1 MMIDIKNGY
10 RQFSSTE
17 LREMAYQGVLE
28 CGGYELSDFIEYIFR
43 DYKDGLSEEEVE
55 AIKDEYYDDG
65 WKAAKREAVSAVES
79 I

>member
-1 MMIDIKNGY
+1 MCLWMTWSIRSISKLCNKIKNWLG
-10 RQFSSTE
+10 
-17 LREMAYQGVLE
+17 
-28 CGGYELSDFIEYIFR
+28 
-43 DYKDGLSEEEVE
+43 EEEVE